1 MAPEEISPAECGAF
15 HQEETHTGTAG
26 AQEIPG
32 WQEGGEGQ
40 THHSL
45 RGPRGDKI
53 AISTSLMMLEAKRP
67 KVGVGY
73 EGKGLDSINSHS
85 IQTLK
90 ETESKGPGTRMQ
102 GLI

>member
-1 MAPEEISPAECGAF
+1 MAPEEIPPAECGAL

-40 THHSL
+40 TFTGAVG
-45 RGPRGDKI
+45 RGHER
-53 AISTSLMMLEAKRP
+53 AVSTSLMMLEAKCP

-73 EGKGLDSINSHS
+73 EGDRPDSINSHS

-90 ETESKGPGTRMQ
+90 ETESK
-102 GLI
+102 